1 MMNRNMGSKFYNN
14 NIEENDGETDNYI
27 TCPLLQ
33 LKYSRPRK
41 PITSRLGQ
49 KARSLKHNSDNR
61 ALFENKTA
69 DADLGSSF
77 QVRTPEKLVNSLEKL
92 DLVQDTPFVRPAVKA
107 QSHNSIETP
116 SDTFTNLNRN
126 TVRKLNFKPALPLS
140 TKRSLY
146 NNKENLPELSKEEL
160 NNLESIILTQSNI
173 STTSCSTD
181 IEENVKEIASKIP
194 VAKND
199 DTCYTSPETTKFNYD
214 TSLYHSVRET
224 TSIPQSS
231 FFSFSK
237 NNSNSFVDSS
247 LSTAQ
252 LLECQPLDANSKHQ
266 NISKPE
272 LAELTPI
279 AKCNN
284 SVFLA
289 QSSTC
294 VNHVVFVQDQELKQP
309 INLPGSVCIKCANDN
324 FISVKGIKYSILNT
338 LGHGGSSIVYEVLHP
353 ETNQVMA
360 IKKVDL
366 SEVENII
373 AKGYLNEVSLLQNL
387 QECESVIRLF
397 DSQYT
402 VKDKILYMVMEK
414 GDTDLSKLIRNTKNM
429 SVHMIMYFWTEMLT
443 TVSEI
448 HAKGVIHS
456 DLKPANFLLVSG
468 RLKLID
474 FGIASKIQGDMTSVL
489 KDVTTGTWNYMSPE
503 CIRSGGS
510 NFEGHKINQ
519 KSDVWSLGCILYSLV
534 YGKTPYSHLTN
545 TWQKLQSIAESKQN
559 INFPSHSKVFTKG
572 VPLVLQQTMQLC
584 LNKDVKVRPFVID
597 LLKLIEDSLFK
608 PMTV

>member
-1 MMNRNMGSKFYNN
+1 MNRNMGSKFYNN
-14 NIEENDGETDNYI
+14 TEENDGETDNYV

-49 KARSLKHNSDNR
+49 KTRSLKHSNDNQ
-61 ALFENKTA
+61 ALFQNKTA
-69 DADLGSSF
+69 DADLRSSF
-77 QVRTPEKLVNSLEKL
+77 QVQTPKKLVNSFEKL
-92 DLVQDTPFVRPAVKA
+92 DLVQDTPFVRPATKA
-107 QSHNSIETP
+107 QIHSSMETP

-126 TVRKLNFKPALPLS
+126 TVRKINFKPTLPLS

-146 NNKENLPELSKEEL
+146 NNKENLPERLKEKL
-160 NNLESIILTQSNI
+160 KSPESIIQPQSNI
-173 STTSCSTD
+173 NTDSCSIT
-181 IEENVKEIASKIP
+181 VKENDKEITNKLP
-194 VAKND
+194 VAIN
-199 DTCYTSPETTKFNYD
+199 DTCYTSLETTKSNCD

-224 TSIPQSS
+224 TSIPKSS
-231 FFSFSK
+231 YFSFDINS
-237 NNSNSFVDSS
+237 SNSLIDSS
-247 LSTAQ
+247 LLTKQ
-252 LLECQPLDANSKHQ
+252 LECQPLDDHPKRS
-266 NISKPE
+266 IPE
-272 LAELTPI
+272 VTPI
-279 AKCNN
+279 VKCNN
-284 SVFLA
+284 LVVCA

-294 VNHVVFVQDQELKQP
+294 PTADVFVQEEDLKLST
-309 INLPGSVCIKCANDN
+309 NLSTSLCIKCANEN

-366 SEVENII
+366 SEVENVI

-387 QECESVIRLF
+387 QDCENVIHLF
-397 DSQYT
+397 DSQYSI
-402 VKDKILYMVMEK
+402 KEKILYMVMEK
-414 GDTDLSKLIRNTKNM
+414 GDTDLSKLIRSTKHM
-429 SVHMIMYFWTEMLT
+429 SVHMIMYYWTEMLT
-443 TVSEI
+443 TVSEV

-519 KSDVWSLGCILYSLV
+519 KSDVWSLGCILYSLI

-545 TWQKLQSIAESKQN
+545 TWQKLQSIAESKEN
-559 INFPSHSKVFTKG
+559 INFPSHSRVFTKG
-572 VPLVLQQTMQLC
+572 IPSVLMQTMKLC
-584 LNKDVKVRPFVID
+584 LIKDVKARPNVID
-597 LLKLIEDSLFK
+597 LLNLIEDTVFK
-608 PMTV
+608 PLTV